1 LPSASKQRPQGMPGN
16 LLIAEEV
23 KERPKGRFSLHGGLV
38 NKLDPKDLTG
48 KLYTDILDLN
58 YQY

>member
-1 LPSASKQRPQGMPGN
+1 
-16 LLIAEEV
+16 
-23 KERPKGRFSLHGGLV
+23 LHGGLV

-48 KLYTDILDLN
+48 KLYTDIPDLN